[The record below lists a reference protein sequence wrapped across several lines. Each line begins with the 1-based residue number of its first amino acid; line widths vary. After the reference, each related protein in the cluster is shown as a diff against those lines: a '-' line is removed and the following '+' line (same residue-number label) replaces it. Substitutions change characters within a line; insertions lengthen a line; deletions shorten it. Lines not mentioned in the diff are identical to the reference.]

1 MECRRRF
8 ILRRDATSRRN
19 SRNKHRGD
27 AVADHDLHP
36 QRGERVWPHHRD
48 SDSDRPITVVSRRQS
63 WRLAPAGLFA
73 HYFTVISRLNGDA
86 GETCAAVP
94 RRLWN
99 VRSLVAPLAAV
110 VAGLAAVPI
119 FTSLL
124 PPSAVVPYSNPATQC
139 SAGTPIAFPKRF
151 VSTP

>member
-1 MECRRRF
+1 MR
-8 ILRRDATSRRN
+8 A
-19 SRNKHRGD
+19 
-27 AVADHDLHP
+27 
-36 QRGERVWPHHRD
+36 
-48 SDSDRPITVVSRRQS
+48 
-63 WRLAPAGLFA
+63 RLAL
-73 HYFTVISRLNGDA
+73 T
-86 GETCAAVP
+86 VP